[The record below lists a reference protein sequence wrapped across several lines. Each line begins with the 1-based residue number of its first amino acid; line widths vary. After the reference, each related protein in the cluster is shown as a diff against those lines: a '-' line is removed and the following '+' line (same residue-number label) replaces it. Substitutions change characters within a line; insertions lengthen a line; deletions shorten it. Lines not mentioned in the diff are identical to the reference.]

1 MCWEVGVVDLEYHGY
16 QAQVLYDAEA
26 QIFYGRIENIRDFV
40 DFECAD
46 ESEIAQ
52 TFYEAVEDYQ
62 LVCSEMDKVFDLQ
75 VEKSA
80 QNGSF

>member
-1 MCWEVGVVDLEYHGY
+1 MRGESLHSSQVG
-16 QAQVLYDAEA
+16 
-26 QIFYGRIENIRDFV
+26 GRRLF
-40 DFECAD
+40 CAD

-62 LVCSEMDKVFDLQ
+62 LVCSEMGKVFDLQ

>member
-62 LVCSEMDKVFDLQ
+62 LVCSEMGKVFDLK
-75 VEKSA
+75 VEKSV

>member
-1 MCWEVGVVDLEYHGY
+1 MVDLEYQGY

-26 QIFYGRIENIRDFV
+26 QIFYGRIESIRDFV

-46 ESEIAQ
+46 ESEIEQA
-52 TFYEAVEDYQ
+52 FHDAVEDYQ
-62 LVCSEMDKVFDLQ
+62 LVCIEMGKVFDLQ